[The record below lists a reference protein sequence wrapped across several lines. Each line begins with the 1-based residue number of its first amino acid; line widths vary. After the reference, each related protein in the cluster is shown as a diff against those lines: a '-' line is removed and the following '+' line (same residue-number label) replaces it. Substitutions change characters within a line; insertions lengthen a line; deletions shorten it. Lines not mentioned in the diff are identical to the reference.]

1 MWLKKDKEL
10 IFVFNHVRLNV
21 KAKDS
26 MLTLRRAV
34 LMEW

>member
-1 MWLKKDKEL
+1 LAEKSKEL

-26 MLTLRRAV
+26 MLTLKRAV